1 MKELASAHM
10 DQFDNF
16 SAGLNNGLR
25 IGKHYLD
32 TTIEAAMVIAGKNLY
47 MNQPMEKYLC
57 VGVCLHKTDG
67 SNQVLNC
74 MFGTEPFKTM
84 SLTDFIINVAK
95 TQNKKIPAYVRRELK
110 LNPDE
115 ITSADI
121 KIFTDDDMD
130 TITAEL
136 KQMGESH

>member
-1 MKELASAHM
+1 
-10 DQFDNF
+10 
-16 SAGLNNGLR
+16 
-25 IGKHYLD
+25 
-32 TTIEAAMVIAGKNLY
+32 MVIAGKNLY

>member
-1 MKELASAHM
+1 MKELSSAHM

-16 SAGLNNGLR
+16 SAGLDKGIR

-57 VGVCLHKTDG
+57 VGVCLHKKDG
-67 SNQVLNC
+67 SNGGFCC
-74 MFGTEPFKTM
+74 MFGTELLKTM
-84 SLTDFIINVAK
+84 SLTDFIIKVAK
-95 TQNKKIPAYVRRELK
+95 PHSKKIPDYVRRTVK

-115 ITSADI
+115 INSADI
-121 KIFTDDDMD
+121 KILSDDDMG
-130 TITAEL
+130 TLAEEL
-136 KQMGESH
+136 KKMEESH